1 VSKSK
6 IKLKF
11 NRLNSII
18 FAGFLSIVGVLI
30 MQLLM
35 LNQAYSFEKKEFED
49 KIHFALQDVVK
60 RIYRDNKTDLAIT
73 NQIKKITDDY
83 YIVNIDDVFEHQVL
97 EYYLKSEFQKVK
109 LGIDYEYAI
118 YNCGTDEMIYGNYVS
133 SDSGKPEKCENC
145 FQKNEGL
152 IYYFGIR
159 FPDLRHKFITSL
171 GQYWIYTS
179 ILFLVLII

>member
-1 VSKSK
+1 MSKSN

-35 LNQAYSFEKKEFED
+35 LNRAYSFEKKESED

-73 NQIKKITDDY
+73 NKIKKITDDY

-97 EYYLKSEFQKVK
+97 EYYLKFKT
-109 LGIDYEYAI
+109 IPRY
-118 YNCGTDEMIYGNYVS
+118 
-133 SDSGKPEKCENC
+133 
-145 FQKNEGL
+145 
-152 IYYFGIR
+152 
-159 FPDLRHKFITSL
+159 
-171 GQYWIYTS
+171 
-179 ILFLVLII
+179 